1 MGDTSKHLTS
11 FKVENFKRFE
21 SFEMKDLGQFNLI
34 VGDNNVGKT
43 SVLEALL
50 VCPESWI
57 FLNRLHVALD
67 FRNFTGNNPKQGDLE
82 FYSNRNVHISE
93 RYTVSFNSTFSDGT
107 EQINALEFEQR
118 IRFITKGFSDQSKI
132 YTFYDQTGINYNLNT
147 PFVPFYNGH
156 DSDLTNFYS
165 KLQNSKT
172 LKRNFIKSLNTIVP
186 DLEEIEL
193 SSPFFDSKPYLIV
206 YQKHIETTLPL
217 AMFGDGTIKLFRLL
231 AEIVINR
238 GNRLMID
245 EIDTGIY
252 FKRFKNF
259 WKVILQTAKDNDVQ
273 LFMTTHNEECIRYF
287 KEVIDEDLPE
297 FKKDV
302 RNITLVENA
311 KTKEVTAHT
320 YDFEQFEHAINVGN
334 EVRA

>member
-1 MGDTSKHLTS
+1 
-11 FKVENFKRFE
+11 
-21 SFEMKDLGQFNLI
+21 
-34 VGDNNVGKT
+34 
-43 SVLEALL
+43 
-50 VCPESWI
+50 
-57 FLNRLHVALD
+57 
-67 FRNFTGNNPKQGDLE
+67 
-82 FYSNRNVHISE
+82 
-93 RYTVSFNSTFSDGT
+93 
-107 EQINALEFEQR
+107 
-118 IRFITKGFSDQSKI
+118 
-132 YTFYDQTGINYNLNT
+132 
-147 PFVPFYNGH
+147 
-156 DSDLTNFYS
+156 
-165 KLQNSKT
+165 
-172 LKRNFIKSLNTIVP
+172 
-186 DLEEIEL
+186 
-193 SSPFFDSKPYLIV
+193 
-206 YQKHIETTLPL
+206 
-217 AMFGDGTIKLFRLL
+217 MFGDGTIKLFRLL